1 MVDERTISA
10 IEGLRKTN
18 LDAQIVQVISQR
30 AGLNAQ
36 DSLNVYYGSEL
47 APVIERNEYGM
58 QFLDANY
65 LADEILRH
73 RADFE

>member
-18 LDAQIVQVISQR
+18 LDAQIVQVIAQR
-30 AGLNAQ
+30 TGLNAQ
-36 DSLNVYYGSEL
+36 DALDIYYGSEL
-47 APVIERNEYGM
+47 APMIERNEYGM

-65 LADEILRH
+65 LADEVLRH
-73 RADFE
+73 RADSA